1 MTKTA
6 LILFAHGARD
16 PEWASPLRRVFAA
29 VRAQSPE
36 LRVEAA
42 FLEFMTPNLRE
53 SVESLVGEGFERIVV
68 LPMFMAQ
75 GGHLKRDV
83 PLLLEELRILH
94 PVVHFE
100 QTCPVGEAESIVQA
114 MAAHVLAL
122 AALEP
127 AGSDDQSVLDQGAVG
142 LKAWDRRQKV

>member
-16 PEWASPLRRVFAA
+16 PEWASPLRRVITA
-29 VRAQSPE
+29 VRTQSPE
-36 LRVEAA
+36 LRIEAA

-53 SVESLVGEGFERIVV
+53 SVESLVGEGFDRIVV

-83 PLLLEELRILH
+83 PLLLDELRVHH
-94 PVVHFE
+94 PLVCFE
-100 QTCPVGEAESIVQA
+100 QACPVGEAESIVQA

-122 AALEP
+122 ATVEP
-127 AGSDDQSVLDQGAVG
+127 VGLDDQSVVDQRPVG